1 MGQNRFTIAAHWQV
15 GLMIK
20 VDEYSIDIN
29 LPFITMYIA
38 VTKHAKGVELFGKY
52 FNALQRDTRYEM

>member
-1 MGQNRFTIAAHWQV
+1 MGQNRFTITAHWQV

-38 VTKHAKGVELFGKY
+38 ISKHAKGVELFGKY
-52 FNALQRDTRYEM
+52 FS